1 MKIPLA
7 NPSRELEYIKNFDSK
22 IIKKIN
28 SGIYVG
34 GNDVLEFENSLAKF
48 LNKKYCIT
56 LNSGTDALLF
66 SLIAAGVK
74 KDDKVI
80 VPSFTFFA
88 TAEVVMHLGAIP
100 IFVDINPETYTLDI
114 EHLKSLLSKSVKAV
128 IPVHMFGN
136 NAEIYSVME
145 ICKPYGTKVIEDV
158 AQAFGSRTSKNQKL
172 GTIGEFG
179 AFSFFPSKTLGG
191 IGDGGCITTDSF
203 SSYKMILK
211 LRNHGI
217 GKNYEHEMVGSNSRL
232 DSLNAFVLKEKLKIF
247 NKVEQSRNNFYD
259 YYMKNLT
266 SVDWITLP
274 VKHNKNIIFNYFT
287 IQVPAS
293 IRNKFLIYL
302 NNKNIGASIYYK
314 KPLHLQKAV
323 LNYFN
328 KIELKNTEKVSK
340 RVLSLPYFAFPEEK
354 ELDYLIDTIVRFK

>member
-7 NPSRELEYIKNFDSK
+7 NPARELEYIKNFDSK

-172 GTIGEFG
+172 GTIS
-179 AFSFFPSKTLGG
+179 ARIQTQLG
-191 IGDGGCITTDSF
+191 
-203 SSYKMILK
+203 
-211 LRNHGI
+211 
-217 GKNYEHEMVGSNSRL
+217 
-232 DSLNAFVLKEKLKIF
+232 
-247 NKVEQSRNNFYD
+247 
-259 YYMKNLT
+259 
-266 SVDWITLP
+266 
-274 VKHNKNIIFNYFT
+274 
-287 IQVPAS
+287 
-293 IRNKFLIYL
+293 
-302 NNKNIGASIYYK
+302 
-314 KPLHLQKAV
+314 
-323 LNYFN
+323 
-328 KIELKNTEKVSK
+328 
-340 RVLSLPYFAFPEEK
+340 
-354 ELDYLIDTIVRFK
+354 